1 MTIRSFIS
9 IELSDD
15 IRRSMADL
23 IAELRKAGADVTWVP
38 AEKIHLTLKF
48 LGNTDESLIPKIKE
62 RISNKLLHYNA
73 FYINISGIGCFPS
86 EKRPRVLWV
95 GIERSDILQ
104 SIQKEI
110 DTEVAGLGFAR
121 EDRPFSPHLTI
132 GRVRSQKG
140 VAEMLRRFAEFRT
153 TDFGAVEVKSIHI
166 MKSELKPA
174 GAEHTSLAE
183 IPIGRGRKDVE
194 GIEQRTE

>member
-23 IAELRKAGADVTWVP
+23 IAELRKAGADVTWMP
-38 AEKIHLTLKF
+38 TEKIHLTLKF
-48 LGNTDESLIPKIKE
+48 LGNTDDSLIPKIKE
-62 RISNKLLHYNA
+62 QISKKLLHYNA
-73 FYINISGIGCFPS
+73 FYIKIVGVGCFPS

-95 GIERSDILQ
+95 GMENSDILQ
-104 SIQKEI
+104 SIQKEM

-132 GRVRSQKG
+132 GRVRSQTG
-140 VAEMLRRFAEFRT
+140 IAEMLRRLAEFRT
-153 TDFGAVEVKSIHI
+153 AYFGVIEVKSIHI

-174 GAEHTSLAE
+174 GAEHTSIAE
-183 IPIGRGRKDVE
+183 IPIGTGRNNVK

>member
-23 IAELRKAGADVTWVP
+23 IAELRKAGADVTWMP
-38 AEKIHLTLKF
+38 TEKIHLTLKF
-48 LGNTDESLIPKIKE
+48 LGNTDDSLIPKIKE
-62 RISNKLLHYNA
+62 EISKKLLHYNA
-73 FYINISGIGCFPS
+73 FYIKIVGVGCFPS

-95 GIERSDILQ
+95 GMENSDILQ
-104 SIQKEI
+104 SIQKEM

-132 GRVRSQKG
+132 GRVRSQTG
-140 VAEMLRRFAEFRT
+140 IAEMLRRLAEFRT
-153 TDFGAVEVKSIHI
+153 AYFGVIEVKSIHI

-174 GAEHTSLAE
+174 GAEHTSIAE
-183 IPIGRGRKDVE
+183 IPIGTGRNNVK

>member
-9 IELSDD
+9 IELPDG
-15 IRRSMADL
+15 IKRSITKL
-23 IAELRKAGADVTWVP
+23 IAELRKAGIDVAWVP

-48 LGNTDESLIPKIKE
+48 LGNTDDSLIPKIKE

-73 FYINISGIGCFPS
+73 FYINIIGIGCFPS

-95 GIERSDILQ
+95 GVERSDILQ
-104 SIQKEI
+104 SILKEI
-110 DTEVAGLGFAR
+110 DTECAGLGFAR

-140 VAEMLRRFAEFRT
+140 VAEMLRRFTEFRT
-153 TDFGAVEVKSIHI
+153 TDFGTVEAKSIHI

-174 GAEHTSLAE
+174 GAEHTSIAE
-183 IPIGRGRKDVE
+183 IPIGTGRNNVE

>member
-38 AEKIHLTLKF
+38 TEKIHLTLKF
-48 LGNTDESLIPKIKE
+48 LGNTDDSLIPKIKE
-62 RISNKLLHYNA
+62 QISKKLLHYNA
-73 FYINISGIGCFPS
+73 FYIKIVGVGCFPS

-95 GIERSDILQ
+95 GMENSDILQ

-132 GRVRSQKG
+132 GRVRSQTG
-140 VAEMLRRFAEFRT
+140 IAELLRRLAECRT
-153 TDFGAVEVKSIHI
+153 AYFGVVEVKSIHI

-174 GAEHTSLAE
+174 GAEHTSIAE
-183 IPIGRGRKDVE
+183 IPIGTGRNNVKR
-194 GIEQRTE
+194 IEQRTE